1 MNSDNLSESPSEE
14 VTCNEPLFVK
24 GGVEGEP
31 VKYLGV
37 KPYELDKYEFSIL
50 KKKFE
55 NKSVWFNAALGA
67 TAGSIFLL
75 LAKVIQ
81 LSLTKQEISIEI
93 YEIATVLLGAIA
105 SWNLRTP
112 TLSDDELEQQE
123 IVKYIDDWFSQNPKR
138 NIHVSPK
145 RGRS

>member
-81 LSLTKQEISIEI
+81 LALTKQEISIEI

-123 IVKYIDDWFSQNPKR
+123 IVKDIDDWFSQNPKR

>member
-1 MNSDNLSESPSEE
+1 MNSENFSESPTEE
-14 VTCNEPLFVK
+14 IMSNEPLFVK

-67 TAGSIFLL
+67 TAGSILL
-75 LAKVIQ
+75 LFAKVIQ
-81 LSLTKQEISIEI
+81 LALTKQEISIEI
-93 YEIATVLLGAIA
+93 YEIIVILLGALV
-105 SWNLRTP
+105 SWRLRNP
-112 TLSDDELEQQE
+112 KVSDEELEQQG
-123 IVKYIDDWFSQNPKR
+123 IVKDIDDWFSQNPKR
-138 NIHVSPK
+138 NIHVTPK
-145 RGRS
+145 RGR